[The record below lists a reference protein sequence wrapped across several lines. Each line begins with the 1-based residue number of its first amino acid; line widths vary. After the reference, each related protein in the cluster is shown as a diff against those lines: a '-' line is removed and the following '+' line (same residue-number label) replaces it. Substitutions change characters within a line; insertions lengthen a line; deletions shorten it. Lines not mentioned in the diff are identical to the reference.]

1 MSKDRIATVEQLP
14 ATNGLNA
21 KFQGF
26 VYCAK
31 LEGGRLTEAVRVP
44 ARSDKDAYEIAQ
56 YWVEAGIIDDSARD
70 GQA

>member
-14 ATNGLNA
+14 AT
-21 KFQGF
+21 KGF